1 MKITVLFALIVIS
14 ISGCCSGRTTN
25 QVFIRDTTY
34 IKVPDLIQG
43 EGTPQIVT
51 DTIIKYSELKGVDT
65 VIQIS
70 YLPQKNVIKY
80 VIKPDTVRFQV
91 RDTLYNT
98 KIEKEVI
105 ETTMM
110 SKIGIFF
117 LGALAALIIFMIIGT
132 RNNDGDKIS
141 KI

>member
-1 MKITVLFALIVIS
+1 MKITLFFVLIAIS
-14 ISGCCSGRTTN
+14 LVGCCSGRTTN

-51 DTIIKYSELKGVDT
+51 DTIIKYSELKGIDT

-80 VIKPDTVRFQV
+80 VIKPDTVRFSV

-98 KIEKEVI
+98 KIEEKII
-105 ETTMM
+105 ETPIM
-110 SKIGIFF
+110 SKIGLLLAGVAMALVGLAIFKE
-117 LGALAALIIFMIIGT
+117 
-132 RNNDGDKIS
+132 RK
-141 KI
+141 K